1 MFGEET
7 GQLILIGMIALSV
20 GGVAFVL
27 LYPYLVADANA
38 SRRLESIADR
48 TKLSPKL
55 SFRQRF
61 FKEDPK
67 DTRRRQL
74 QESLKQLEEDEK
86 KRKKKITLHVMLTQA
101 GLETSVRSFW
111 LMSAVL
117 AAIVGAAA
125 YIFGLPW
132 YAAVSA
138 ALATGVGFPRWCLGF
153 LRRRR
158 QQQFLTDFAD
168 AIDIVVRGLKSG
180 LPVSD
185 AMKVIAAE
193 SPPPVGPEFLEVVEG
208 QRIGITIDQG
218 IERMFERMPL
228 AEVNF
233 LAIVMAI
240 QTKTGGNLAE
250 ALNNL
255 SKVLR
260 DRKKMKAKI
269 RSVSQEAK
277 SSAMI
282 IGSLPFCIVG
292 LLSIFS
298 PDYLTPLWTTRVG
311 NMMLIGSAVWM
322 ILGMLVMRK
331 MINFEY

>member
-1 MFGEET
+1 MFGNET
-7 GQLILIGMIALSV
+7 AELLLIGMIALAV
-20 GGVAFVL
+20 GGLAFVL
-27 LYPYLVADANA
+27 FYPLIAANSA
-38 SRRLESIADR
+38 ATRRVEAISDKS
-48 TKLSPKL
+48 KLGPKL
-55 SFRQRF
+55 TFRQRF
-61 FKEDPK
+61 LKEDPK
-67 DTRRRQL
+67 DSRRRQL

-86 KRKKKITLHVMLTQA
+86 RRKKRMTLRVMLTQA
-101 GLETSVRSFW
+101 GLDTGPRTFW
-111 LMSAVL
+111 LVSL
-117 AAIVGAAA
+117 ALGAAVGAVA

-132 YAAVSA
+132 YAAASA
-138 ALATGVGFPRWCLGF
+138 ALAAGLGEPRWFLNF

-158 QQQFLTDFAD
+158 QQIFLNDFAD

-193 SPPPVGPEFLEVVEG
+193 TPPPVGPEFLEVVEG

-240 QTKTGGNLAE
+240 QSKTGGNLAE
-250 ALNNL
+250 ALGNL

-269 RSVSQEAK
+269 KSVSQEAK
-277 SSAMI
+277 TSAMI
-282 IGSLPFCIVG
+282 IGSLPFCIIG
-292 LLSIFS
+292 LLSVFS
-298 PDYLTPLWTTRVG
+298 PDYLTPLWSTRVG
-311 NMMLIGSAVWM
+311 NMLLIGCCVWM
-322 ILGMLVMRK
+322 LLGILVMRK